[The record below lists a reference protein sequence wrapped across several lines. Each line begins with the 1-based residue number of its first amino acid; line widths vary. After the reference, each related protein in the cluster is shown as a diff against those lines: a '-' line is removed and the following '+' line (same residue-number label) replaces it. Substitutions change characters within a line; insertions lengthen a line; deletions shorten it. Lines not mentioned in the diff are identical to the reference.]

1 VCGDDRAGWADG
13 GRYGVDGTFELLN
26 MRTKPKMS
34 ELAPLRDMMM
44 PEDFYGGLDAGIRF
58 AVRVLH
64 AAGGIETCQ
73 SCQGGKG
80 HSYDRPTIDMI
91 ATRDDAI
98 GFRAL
103 AALADYGLPV
113 ADIAILWNVSNF
125 LPYEKLW
132 RITFTKVME
141 DRANE
146 MPLFVH
152 GYRAQR

>member
-1 VCGDDRAGWADG
+1 
-13 GRYGVDGTFELLN
+13 
-26 MRTKPKMS
+26 
-34 ELAPLRDMMM
+34 MMM
-44 PEDFYGGLDAGIRF
+44 PEAFYKELDAGIRF

-80 HSYDRPTIDMI
+80 HSYDRPTVDMI
-91 ATRDDAI
+91 ATGDGAL

-113 ADIAILWNVSNF
+113 FDVSIVWSIKNF

-132 RITFTKVME
+132 RVTFSQTME
-141 DRANE
+141 SRANE
-146 MPLFVH
+146 MPMFIH
-152 GYRAQR
+152 GYRAF